1 MQKIRVKLDKKFVQ
15 CRTTISLSFF
25 FAYQKEKTSI
35 IKISDFEKRFKCIA
49 FLLVVQE
56 NEESVTNQEFD
67 SIRTGRLKNIA
78 ESLLKNDVQVKAH
91 FMKTNKR
98 HSFFHRICEAIETYN
113 TSVEA
118 SLKEIIKPVI
128 ESSLQVS
135 AIVDVP
141 SLIKPFEK
149 INLIVQVSNNLI
161 PQSIRTF
168 QAEINKISE
177 SMKIINQNMIKTVSF
192 FQNLIPP
199 ELIRSLNE
207 FFLKID
213 KFEDM
218 IMVHTANNGWFNYE
232 EIKYEIMDYLLEHN
246 LTLNDL
252 ADDPN
257 LLITEINTFMEDYY
271 TSDLIEELLNK
282 WKINDILNHRMHIIK
297 SAIEAHKDQKYDL
310 SIPVLFAQLEG
321 IVRENL
327 HDKKRATMSYQNM
340 RDYIS
345 DVRNG
350 KKDVESLI
358 NYFKSNLHEGFQEG
372 KELNSDLS
380 RHAILHGYDVAYG
393 NKVNSLKLI
402 IIFDIIQSEISLKKA
417 ISDAIV

>member
-1 MQKIRVKLDKKFVQ
+1 
-15 CRTTISLSFF
+15 
-25 FAYQKEKTSI
+25 
-35 IKISDFEKRFKCIA
+35 
-49 FLLVVQE
+49 
-56 NEESVTNQEFD
+56 
-67 SIRTGRLKNIA
+67 
-78 ESLLKNDVQVKAH
+78 
-91 FMKTNKR
+91 
-98 HSFFHRICEAIETYN
+98 
-113 TSVEA
+113 
-118 SLKEIIKPVI
+118 
-128 ESSLQVS
+128 
-135 AIVDVP
+135 
-141 SLIKPFEK
+141 
-149 INLIVQVSNNLI
+149 
-161 PQSIRTF
+161 
-168 QAEINKISE
+168 
-177 SMKIINQNMIKTVSF
+177 
-192 FQNLIPP
+192 
-199 ELIRSLNE
+199 
-207 FFLKID
+207 
-213 KFEDM
+213 
-218 IMVHTANNGWFNYE
+218 MVHTANNGWFNYE

-297 SAIEAHKDQKYDL
+297 SAIEAHKDEKYDL

>member
-1 MQKIRVKLDKKFVQ
+1 MHKIQVKLDKKIVQ
-15 CRTTISLSFF
+15 CRTTISPSFF
-25 FAYQKEKTSI
+25 VDYQKEQTSI
-35 IKISDFEKRFKCIA
+35 LKISDFEKRFKRTA
-49 FLLVVQE
+49 FFLIVQE
-56 NEESVTNQEFD
+56 TEELVTYQEFD
-67 SIRTGRLKNIA
+67 SIKTGRLKNIA
-78 ESLLKNDVQVKAH
+78 ELLLKNDIQVKGH

-113 TSVEA
+113 ISVEA

-141 SLIKPFEK
+141 LLTQPFEK
-149 INLIVQVSNNLI
+149 INAIVQVTNNLI

-168 QAEINKISE
+168 QAKINRISE
-177 SMKIINQNMIKTVSF
+177 SMKIINQNMIKTISF

-199 ELIRSLNE
+199 ELMRSLDE
-207 FFLKID
+207 FLLEID
-213 KFEDM
+213 EFEEV

-232 EIKYEIMDYLLEHN
+232 EVKYELMEYLLERD

-257 LLITEINTFMEDYY
+257 LLITETNTFMEGYY
-271 TSDLIEELLNK
+271 TNDSMEELLNR
-282 WKINDILNHRMHIIK
+282 WKKNDILNRRIHIIK
-297 SAIEAHKDQKYDL
+297 SAFEAHKDKKYDL
-310 SIPVLFAQLEG
+310 SIPVFFAQLEG

-327 HDKKRATMSYQNM
+327 HDKKKENMSYKNM

-345 DVRNG
+345 DIRNG
-350 KKDVESLI
+350 KKDVKSLI
-358 NYFKSNLHEGFQEG
+358 DYFKSNLHEGFQEG

-380 RHAILHGYDVAYG
+380 RHAILHGYDVSYG
-393 NKVNSLKLI
+393 SKVNSLKLI
-402 IIFDIIQSEISLKKA
+402 IIFDIIQSEISSKKA